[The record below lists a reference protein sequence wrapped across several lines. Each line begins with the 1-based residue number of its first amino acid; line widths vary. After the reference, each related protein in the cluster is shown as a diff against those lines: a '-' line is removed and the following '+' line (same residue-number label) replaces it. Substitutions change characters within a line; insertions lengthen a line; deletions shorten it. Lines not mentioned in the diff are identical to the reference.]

1 MKKRNESPN
10 TTMMLTVTPMSC
22 GRVIP
27 EVEYTG
33 LDALEMGTDAYS
45 N

>member
-1 MKKRNESPN
+1 
-10 TTMMLTVTPMSC
+10 MMLTVTPMSC

-33 LDALEMGTDAYS
+33 LDALEMFRDEYFPTS
-45 N
+45 R